1 MRSTRHNIL
10 SLIVFVIVAKLMVSA
25 AVSSRAVA
33 QGCFG
38 PANQNNQIGEIGH
51 PVNLNFF
58 KPWLCLVE
66 TKIHRSHAQNWRLK
80 RYAVI
85 LWSGH
90 PPIVPSLLLKSGE
103 ADYARLPTCSK
114 YRSTAFSW
122 LPASTHTPFNLP
134 CVSFLL
140 CNKVAFRIRIL
151 MIIKTKK
158 ITIDH
163 SVLKNLC

>member
-1 MRSTRHNIL
+1 MRGTTHNAQ

-25 AVSSRAVA
+25 AGSSSAVA

-38 PANQNNQIGEIGH
+38 PADQPNQIGEN
-51 PVNLNFF
+51 PVHLNFF
-58 KPWLCLVE
+58 KPWQCLVE
-66 TKIHRSHAQNWRLK
+66 TKTHRSHAQNWRLK

-140 CNKVAFRIRIL
+140 CNKVAFWIRIL
-151 MIIKTKK
+151 LIIKTKK

>member
-1 MRSTRHNIL
+1 MRGTTH
-10 SLIVFVIVAKLMVSA
+10 SLIVFVIVAKLMVSSA
-25 AVSSRAVA
+25 GSSRAVA

-38 PANQNNQIGEIGH
+38 PADQPNQIGEIGH

-114 YRSTAFSW
+114 YRSMAFSW

-158 ITIDH
+158 ITNDH
-163 SVLKNLC
+163 SLLKNLC